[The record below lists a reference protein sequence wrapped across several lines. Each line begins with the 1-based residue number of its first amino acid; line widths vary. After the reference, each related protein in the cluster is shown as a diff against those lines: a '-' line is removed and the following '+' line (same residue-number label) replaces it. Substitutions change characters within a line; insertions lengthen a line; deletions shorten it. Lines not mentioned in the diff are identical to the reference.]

1 MPVVGELYGQSL
13 AAKQSLDIA
22 ACRTARCP
30 FMEATCDGGGNR
42 NMAQVSASD
51 QALGP
56 FFDKSVG
63 DTTGGFLPCGICTV
77 RSPREN
83 SIWAICPR
91 RLLSFGADGVS
102 DRHKRLADH
111 IFAIAGFSP
120 NEKIDVWSEISLR
133 ESGEG
138 KAQFNYRLDYVLR
151 STAHGAV
158 PIIVEVMTAST
169 SGGNRSKGTDIQ
181 GAFRRAVLYTQQ
193 PINEARQPINEAI
206 KAPGVNIRQVW
217 ARMASQ
223 MIAKSEAANSWGGRT
238 IWVVQDRLVDYIRS
252 NTALPLDDLRSPN
265 WLPGEVNMLVSDLAG
280 PTELYAG
287 PIRPSGSSRKC
298 WMELLGTPHIPTLE
312 SISQKLEKSKPIATI
327 TVPP

>member
-42 NMAQVSASD
+42 NMAQVPASD

-63 DTTGGFLPCGICTV
+63 EATGGFLPCGICTV
-77 RSPREN
+77 RSSREN
-83 SIWAICPR
+83 SNWAICPR
-91 RLLSFGADGVS
+91 RLLSFGANGVS
-102 DRHKRLADH
+102 VKHKNLADR

-120 NEKIDVWSEISLR
+120 NEKIDVWAEISLR

-138 KAQFNYRLDYVLR
+138 KGQFNYRLDYVLR

-193 PINEARQPINEAI
+193 PINEAIE
-206 KAPGVNIRQVW
+206 APGVNIRQVW

-265 WLPGEVNMLVSDLAG
+265 WSPGEVNMLVSDLAG

-287 PIRPSGSSRKC
+287 PIRPSDSSRRC

-312 SISQKLEKSKPIATI
+312 SISRKLEESEPITSI
-327 TVPP
+327 TV